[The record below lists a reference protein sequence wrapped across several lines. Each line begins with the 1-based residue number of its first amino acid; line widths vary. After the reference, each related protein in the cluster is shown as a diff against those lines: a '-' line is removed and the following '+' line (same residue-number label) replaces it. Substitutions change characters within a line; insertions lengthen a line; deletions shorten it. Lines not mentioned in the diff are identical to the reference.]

1 MDHQLTQ
8 SSGQPTGLLGR
19 RLVVELHYVNQVRE
33 QSPTTPLQRETAK
46 SQGERKKAKKH
57 LVFQKIVTH

>member
-19 RLVVELHYVNQVRE
+19 RSVAELRYVNQVRE
-33 QSPTTPLQRETAK
+33 QSPTAPLQKETAE

-57 LVFQKIVTH
+57 FFFQKNVTH